1 VINNTSLN
9 KWTRLAK
16 KQLDQQF
23 KQRMMEGLNCS
34 LFEATAVVNVV
45 HEIYDTYL
53 EASTEVKPGQ
63 MRLTII
69 SAEAP
74 PNKSLDQSQQV
85 TAVLTMY
92 DEQKDLQLK
101 KEGGTVALRRH
112 RIRRLCREAYQQGGL
127 LTVEDLANRLLNCGE
142 RTISR
147 DLKALREEGIVPP
160 LRSTVKDMGRGV
172 SHRELVV
179 EHWLEGK
186 EYSEIA
192 RETYHSIDAVQN
204 YVSKFKRT
212 VALTSEGFGAKDIA
226 FILSISP
233 DLVRSFQAMH
243 QNLPATAHRQ
253 RELQSCVKK
262 NFTQKLR
269 ELGTSP

>member
-1 VINNTSLN
+1 MSDEESKPHNYRLCHMATLPYSFMSMSVPVIVPRFFNGRAGVIAPARARNRDFTGERIVINNTSLN

-45 HEIYDTYL
+45 HDIYDTYL

-92 DEQKDLQLK
+92 DEQKDLQVK

-160 LRSTVKDMGRGV
+160 LRSTVKDMG
-172 SHRELVV
+172 
-179 EHWLEGK
+179 
-186 EYSEIA
+186 
-192 RETYHSIDAVQN
+192 
-204 YVSKFKRT
+204 
-212 VALTSEGFGAKDIA
+212 GASPTGN
-226 FILSISP
+226 LS
-233 DLVRSFQAMH
+233 
-243 QNLPATAHRQ
+243 
-253 RELQSCVKK
+253 
-262 NFTQKLR
+262 
-269 ELGTSP
+269 